1 MTKCLDNK
9 GFMSCQC
16 PPQNGINKAWENIED
31 SGTLIPFVVF
41 ILNIAF
47 QAFLAT
53 PRLGLSG
60 LFAGEKNSLWSL
72 RPCSPYLLRPEDSQG
87 TRPVLRGYAHLSGGG
102 NSARLLPKVP
112 KGEAGKAGV
121 VGRISF
127 LHQAVCLLCGAT
139 LSRFDH
145 SGYRQRIAFELEDCQ
160 GLGKAVYAGAAASSQ
175 QSGAQGDWD

>member
-1 MTKCLDNK
+1 MTLL
-9 GFMSCQC
+9 CQ
-16 PPQNGINKAWENIED
+16 NIDD
-31 SGTLIPFVVF
+31 SGIYIGFRGSILPTLCRGS
-41 ILNIAF
+41 
-47 QAFLAT
+47 LAT

-60 LFAGEKNSLWSL
+60 FFAGGKNSLWSL
-72 RPCSPYLLRPEDSQG
+72 RPCPSYLLRPEDSQG
-87 TRPVLRGYAHLSGGG
+87 TRPLLRGYAHLSGGG
-102 NSARLLPKVP
+102 NSACLLPKMP
-112 KGEAGKAGV
+112 KSEAGKAGV

-145 SGYRQRIAFELEDCQ
+145 SGYRQRIAFELEDGQ

>member
-1 MTKCLDNK
+1 MTLL
-9 GFMSCQC
+9 CQ
-16 PPQNGINKAWENIED
+16 NIDD
-31 SGTLIPFVVF
+31 SGIYIGFLGS
-41 ILNIAF
+41 ILPTPCRGS
-47 QAFLAT
+47 LAT

-60 LFAGEKNSLWSL
+60 LFAGGKNSLWSL
-72 RPCSPYLLRPEDSQG
+72 WPCPSYLLRPEDSQG
-87 TRPVLRGYAHLSGGG
+87 TRLVLRGYAHLSGGG

-112 KGEAGKAGV
+112 KGEAGKVGV

-145 SGYRQRIAFELEDCQ
+145 SRYRQGIAFELEDGQ

-175 QSGAQGDWD
+175 